1 MFKYFVI
8 IRRLSLFNFPKRARG
23 RVLLLCLL
31 LWGPHSVMF
40 ITLFYED
47 SVGRGPRRGRGK
59 KWPCL
64 VFLAVNKHT
73 GASQKYLET
82 TTLTHYTF
90 GIIRIFSTK
99 GRFAQRSRVRESI
112 SIYLELFWP
121 IHLENV
127 VASIKPWSPRHGPPV
142 SGLPTY
148 HLHIVIKLIATDQIL
163 INLYNNI
170 VWNHLSSLTKP
181 WKCPSSLTFS

>member
-82 TTLTHYTF
+82 TTLT
-90 GIIRIFSTK
+90 
-99 GRFAQRSRVRESI
+99 
-112 SIYLELFWP
+112 LWP
-121 IHLENV
+121 
-127 VASIKPWSPRHGPPV
+127 S
-142 SGLPTY
+142 
-148 HLHIVIKLIATDQIL
+148 LH
-163 INLYNNI
+163 
-170 VWNHLSSLTKP
+170 VWNHSDFFNKRSVRTGVESQRIYFYLLGIILAHPSWERRGVNKALITKTRSPSKWLTNLSPT
-181 WKCPSSLTFS
+181 PSYQTDRYWSNTD